1 MNRQLSPP
9 PSPSSRR
16 SSDGGDGSLSSTYAS
31 SRVVQGTILNKTEKE
46 SHQQESEDDEA
57 DGEDKVEIAQKEV
70 SAAVF
75 GRTCQKERGR
85 Q

>member
-31 SRVVQGTILNKTEKE
+31 SSSIPCSPKTDSEGTR
-46 SHQQESEDDEA
+46 
-57 DGEDKVEIAQKEV
+57 GV
-70 SAAVF
+70 SQT
-75 GRTCQKERGR
+75 RE
-85 Q
+85 